1 MCVVFRGQNC
11 LHVLAGH
18 AQEGATAIFN
28 YLMVAAPQFPINV
41 PDSDG
46 NTGVC
51 VCVCVCVCVSLCM
64 LCVYMCVPVYVVC
77 VLVCVCV
84 CVSVLVCVC
93 VHARMHICTYVC
105 MCVLTY
111 LNPVLHLWVILV
123 IKPHPRLCLR

>member
-51 VCVCVCVCVSLCM
+51 VCMCVPVYVCPCVCCVCIR
-64 LCVYMCVPVYVVC
+64 MCVPVYVVC
-77 VLVCVCV
+77 VSVCVCV
-84 CVSVLVCVC
+84 C
-93 VHARMHICTYVC
+93 
-105 MCVLTY
+105 
-111 LNPVLHLWVILV
+111 
-123 IKPHPRLCLR
+123 